1 MRAAIATVLWL
12 LGMLATRP
20 ASAADAEGCA
30 DLKLLPRLESCVIE
44 ECSARQHESFDTA
57 AGNPAPL
64 DANVNTLLYSC
75 PASMDLPRVKREL
88 DAEIH
93 KAGFL
98 NVAED
103 KTDPGNT
110 VVTARKGSHWLRWGA
125 TSEDG
130 VTSYSITLA
139 ASSGEKFK
147 AEACAEPH
155 VLSLQKN
162 CEIVECASK
171 SEDSVGMRTAQK
183 EQTSVAGTVQTAMLS
198 CSAIGP
204 AQAFPM
210 AEDELKRSGF
220 EILFSD
226 HEVPESGWLTGR
238 AGKHWVELVSSPDGE
253 STSYALTSVAAG
265 EVISAPRFE
274 SRPAQAPTE
283 IASAPVAPAPAAPES
298 VIEVSERPVP
308 VAVPMVPITP
318 ALGPAAPLVPP
329 VAPAP
334 VPAVSPVALPG
345 PSFISPKPLV
355 QAPIQASHDLIW
367 SISGPVVIN
376 LLVDV
381 NEDGSVSHAVLTGKI
396 TTNVLRLESAALE
409 AVSHWRFEPARQ
421 DGHIVPAVKIPV
433 QLHFQGRPWRY

>member
-1 MRAAIATVLWL
+1 MRAAIPIVLCL
-12 LGMLATRP
+12 FGMLAARH

-30 DLKLLPRLESCVIE
+30 DLKLLPRLEGCVIE
-44 ECSARQHESFDTA
+44 ECSARQHESFETA

-64 DANVNTLLYSC
+64 DANVNNLLYSC
-75 PASMDLPRVKREL
+75 PASMDLARLKREL

-110 VVTARKGSHWLRWGA
+110 VVTARKGAHWIRWGA

-130 VTSYSITLA
+130 VTSYTLTA
-139 ASSGEKFK
+139 ATSSVEKFK

-155 VLSLQKN
+155 VLSLEKN

-171 SEDSVGMRTAQK
+171 LEDSVGMRTAQK
-183 EQTSVAGTVQTAMLS
+183 EQISVAGAVQTATLA
-198 CSAIGP
+198 CPALGP

-226 HEVPESGWLTGR
+226 HEAPESGWLTGR

-253 STSYALTSVAAG
+253 STSYALTSVPAG
-265 EVISAPRFE
+265 EVISGPRFE
-274 SRPAQAPTE
+274 ARAAEPPTEAGSATAVPEPVVEVRERPAPVASPIVPAVVPTAAP
-283 IASAPVAPAPAAPES
+283 APAPAATPS
-298 VIEVSERPVP
+298 
-308 VAVPMVPITP
+308 AIT
-318 ALGPAAPLVPP
+318 AKAHAGSFVPP
-329 VAPAP
+329 KP
-334 VPAVSPVALPG
+334 V
-345 PSFISPKPLV
+345 F
-355 QAPIQASHDLIW
+355 QAPIQAPFDLVW
-367 SISGPVVIN
+367 SISGSLVIN

-381 NEDGSVSHAVLTGKI
+381 NEDGTVSHAVLTGKI
-396 TTNVLRLESAALE
+396 TNDILRLQTLAVE

-421 DGHIVPAVKIPV
+421 DGRVVAAVKIPV